1 MYLGI
6 LISICLLFR
15 LLTLPSAN
23 FQTDVQ
29 LWEVTVVCLQVDN
42 LYALEYP
49 DRTSSLSSRIQK
61 QTTYAL
67 GYK

>member
-1 MYLGI
+1 M
-6 LISICLLFR
+6 